1 MLITYVFFQYRNK
14 YNPLAH
20 FDMTGQEILEQTG
33 FKVDVVVAGTGT
45 GGTITGIGR
54 KIKQELGDKCRIVAA
69 DPYGSILS
77 LPESLN
83 ETDIEV
89 YDVEGIGYDFVPTV
103 LGEFCVVKM
112 FVIEQSVHFLLILLQ
127 IDQL

>member
-1 MLITYVFFQYRNK
+1 
-14 YNPLAH
+14 
-20 FDMTGQEILEQTG
+20 LEQTNY
-33 FKVDVVVAGTGT
+33 KVDAVVAGTGT

-54 KIKQELGDKCRIVAA
+54 KLKQALGDKCRLIAA

-83 ETDIEV
+83 ETDIQM

-103 LGEFCVVKM
+103 LGNNY
-112 FVIEQSVHFLLILLQ
+112 
-127 IDQL
+127 

>member
-1 MLITYVFFQYRNK
+1 M
-14 YNPLAH
+14 
-20 FDMTGQEILEQTG
+20 EQTNY
-33 FKVDVVVAGTGT
+33 KVDAVVAGTGT

-54 KIKQELGDKCRIVAA
+54 KLKQILGDNCRIIAA

-83 ETDIEV
+83 ETDIQV

-103 LGEFCVVKM
+103 FGKFNR
-112 FVIEQSVHFLLILLQ
+112 IIQIYLIYNWLYLQ
-127 IDQL
+127 

>member
-1 MLITYVFFQYRNK
+1 M
-14 YNPLAH
+14 
-20 FDMTGQEILEQTG
+20 EQTNY
-33 FKVDVVVAGTGT
+33 KVDAVVAGTGT

-54 KIKQELGDKCRIVAA
+54 KLKQALGDKCRLIAA

-83 ETDIEV
+83 ETDIQI

-103 LGEFCVVKM
+103 LGNNY
-112 FVIEQSVHFLLILLQ
+112 
-127 IDQL
+127 

>member
-1 MLITYVFFQYRNK
+1 M
-14 YNPLAH
+14 
-20 FDMTGQEILEQTG
+20 EQTNY
-33 FKVDVVVAGTGT
+33 KVDAVVAGTGT

-54 KIKQELGDKCRIVAA
+54 KLKQILGDNCRIIAA

-83 ETDIEV
+83 ETDVQV

-103 LGEFCVVKM
+103 LGKFNR
-112 FVIEQSVHFLLILLQ
+112 IIQIYLIYNWLHL
-127 IDQL
+127 

>member
-1 MLITYVFFQYRNK
+1 M
-14 YNPLAH
+14 
-20 FDMTGQEILEQTG
+20 EQTNY
-33 FKVDVVVAGTGT
+33 KVDAVVAGTGT

-54 KIKQELGDKCRIVAA
+54 KLKQILGDNCRIIAA

-83 ETDIEV
+83 ETDVQV

-103 LGEFCVVKM
+103 LGKFNR
-112 FVIEQSVHFLLILLQ
+112 IIQIYLIYNWLHLQ
-127 IDQL
+127 

>member
-1 MLITYVFFQYRNK
+1 M
-14 YNPLAH
+14 
-20 FDMTGQEILEQTG
+20 EQTNY
-33 FKVDVVVAGTGT
+33 KVDVVVAGTGT

-54 KIKQELGDKCRIVAA
+54 KLKQELGDKCRIIAA

-83 ETDIEV
+83 ETDIQQ

-103 LGEFCVVKM
+103 LGKYY
-112 FVIEQSVHFLLILLQ
+112 
-127 IDQL
+127 